1 MAETSEDTTNPA
13 GTAAASTADSG
24 ESHSATAIGHET
36 GMQSGNPGLP
46 DVTNASEPALV
57 SLAQQAVSRC
67 NWVVGECA
75 SAWTQRYAKGR
86 TDADFGLLVGLSGDQ
101 IYQRRRVWDAFHE
114 EYEKFPEL
122 KWSHF
127 YVAINWDDAVDCL
140 HWAAENEATVAE
152 MKAWRRAVRGE
163 DLTEDAPPDAFAGD
177 PAAMLMVPAAVEV
190 RDFTEGDAPFDADE
204 SGGRAAARDQESG
217 RAETAYAPYRKD
229 AASVPGEQQPD
240 VGSSS
245 GGNRELSPEQFLRRM
260 TRALQRMTT
269 SLNPQVLEELR
280 EAPYEVR
287 AELTDA
293 LADFQATV
301 AGLSS

>member
-1 MAETSEDTTNPA
+1 MAETSEDTPLSEIDA
-13 GTAAASTADSG
+13 GSQTKADEG
-24 ESHSATAIGHET
+24 TTATAIADET
-36 GMQSGNPGLP
+36 TANSDRPDLP
-46 DVTNASEPALV
+46 DVSSASEPALV

-101 IYQRRRVWDAFHE
+101 VYQRRRVWDAFHD

-127 YVAINWDDAVDCL
+127 YVSINWDDAVDCL

-163 DLTEDAPPDAFAGD
+163 DMTEDAPPDAFAGD

-190 RDFTEGDAPFDADE
+190 HDFTDGDAPFDADQ
-204 SGGRAAARDQESG
+204 SGNRAAARDQESG

-229 AASVPGEQQPD
+229 AAAVPGEQQPEM
-240 VGSSS
+240 GNSN
-245 GGNRELSPEQFLRRM
+245 GGNRELSPDQFLRRM

-269 SLNPQVLEELR
+269 SLNPQVLQELR

-287 AELTDA
+287 AELMDA